1 MFGVLLAA
9 VLLGLLAALGI
20 ALRRRRAARSST
32 DTGAVLHALL
42 GPLGTARRSLD
53 GSGSGTLIGMA
64 QGWRIPGGPVHRQ
77 ALRLQWPGLS
87 RAELDAHRVGIA
99 PWSVV
104 RLRVDALPPAVD
116 LGATDMPTVDGAGLA
131 VVEDADLSEL
141 ARLLQQ
147 PVVLDDPRFG
157 RLTLARSLGCFEAA
171 TTWDGDPVQLS
182 IPATG
187 EALSGART
195 TAAALFAEPGAW
207 RERVRACAVA
217 QLLPLKNHTWRD
229 EDEDGQLEPPL
240 TAPDVASRLTLAR
253 IDVREGGGFSVW
265 FDDGGLFFGHAIEVR
280 GTLDGGCETASIMG

>member
-1 MFGVLLAA
+1 
-9 VLLGLLAALGI
+9 
-20 ALRRRRAARSST
+20 
-32 DTGAVLHALL
+32 
-42 GPLGTARRSLD
+42 
-53 GSGSGTLIGMA
+53 MA
-64 QGWRIPGGPVHRQ
+64 DPGGPVHRQ

-157 RLTLARSLGCFEAA
+157 RLTLDRSLGCFEAA

-187 EALSGART
+187 RLSRGHAPRQRRCSPSP
-195 TAAALFAEPGAW
+195 APR

-217 QLLPLKNHTWRD
+217 QLLALKNHTGGTRTQ
-229 EDEDGQLEPPL
+229 DGQISSP
-240 TAPDVASRLTLAR
+240 S
-253 IDVREGGGFSVW
+253 
-265 FDDGGLFFGHAIEVR
+265 
-280 GTLDGGCETASIMG
+280 